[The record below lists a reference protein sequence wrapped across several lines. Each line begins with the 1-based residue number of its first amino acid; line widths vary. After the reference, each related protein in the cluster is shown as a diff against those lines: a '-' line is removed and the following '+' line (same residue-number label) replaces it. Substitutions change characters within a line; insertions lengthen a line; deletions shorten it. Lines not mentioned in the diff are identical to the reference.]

1 LEIAHFWGLKPSEFW
16 AASTEDKIYMTA
28 YTQTHFE
35 IRAVEDLEL
44 EKQFAKIN
52 RNHGKR

>member
-1 LEIAHFWGLKPSEFW
+1 M
-16 AASTEDKIYMTA
+16 EDRTYMTA

-44 EKQFAKIN
+44 ERQLAKAN
-52 RNHGKR
+52 RKNAR